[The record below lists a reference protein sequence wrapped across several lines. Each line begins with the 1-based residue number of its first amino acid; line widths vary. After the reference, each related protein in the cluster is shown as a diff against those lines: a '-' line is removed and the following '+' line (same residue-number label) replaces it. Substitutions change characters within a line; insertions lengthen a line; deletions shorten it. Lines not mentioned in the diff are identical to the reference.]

1 MRLSSTPRGG
11 HILSQLKNLEGN
23 PQNIAGALKRFNDT
37 TVERIQE
44 TRNLVVHVLAIEAIF
59 TVMPRMS
66 PVNFEAVSAL
76 IKGITTTSSNNGKG
90 NPKVEAIAEGILF
103 DAGG

>member
-1 MRLSSTPRGG
+1 M
-11 HILSQLKNLEGN
+11 
-23 PQNIAGALKRFNDT
+23 
-37 TVERIQE
+37 
-44 TRNLVVHVLAIEAIF
+44 LAIEAIF

-76 IKGITTTSSNNGKG
+76 IKEITTTSSDNGKG
-90 NPKVEAIAEGILF
+90 NPKVEVIAEGILF